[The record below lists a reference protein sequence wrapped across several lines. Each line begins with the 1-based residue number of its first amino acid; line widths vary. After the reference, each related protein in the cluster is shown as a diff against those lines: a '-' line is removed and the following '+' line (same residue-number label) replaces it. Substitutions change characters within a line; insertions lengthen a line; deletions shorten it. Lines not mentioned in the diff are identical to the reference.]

1 MLFLLRGGTS
11 RGCNGRV
18 VRGAA
23 SWADQQVIG
32 ELAARGLV
40 VTASRL
46 EGWRR
51 EGLLERHRRRGLG
64 RGRGSVV
71 DAVDPVVVESAAA
84 LARHTRQGR
93 DRRLAVLACF
103 AEAGAPRLSG
113 AVVVPEPPEAAVREA
128 LTWAAATSLSQYL
141 MELARGAAGRGEE
154 GPDAF
159 YTVAGEL
166 VASRPHHLPP
176 HPGRVRATLWA
187 DEDLP
192 DDGPPPAAV
201 VHLAAAIGLGPE
213 EVGADA
219 LAEAFAAM
227 GVFGLTAED
236 WARMLGAAELGEAPA
251 VDWSPLGRVT
261 LPLEQARRASWE
273 ELIRA
278 RAVLTGLRPFYAL
291 YVMHGLFMPDTP
303 ALAAL
308 RARIDERGLGPLLT
322 QLISIDTGPRQFADS
337 LLSCLDPIWHELHL
351 ALMEQLQADSDLFC
365 LPGDDTRATGF
376 METWIRTLREQ
387 TQLARSRTEPRETG
401 Q

>member
-1 MLFLLRGGTS
+1 
-11 RGCNGRV
+11 
-18 VRGAA
+18 
-23 SWADQQVIG
+23 
-32 ELAARGLV
+32 
-40 VTASRL
+40 
-46 EGWRR
+46 
-51 EGLLERHRRRGLG
+51 
-64 RGRGSVV
+64 
-71 DAVDPVVVESAAA
+71 VVESAAA

-93 DRRLAVLACF
+93 DRRLAVLAWF
-103 AEAGAPRLSG
+103 AEAGAPRLPG

-128 LTWAAATSLSQYL
+128 LTWAAATSPSQHL
-141 MELARGAAGRGEE
+141 MELAQKAAGRGEE
-154 GPDAF
+154 GPNAF
-159 YTVAGEL
+159 YTVAEEL

-176 HPGRVRATLWA
+176 HPGRVRAALWA

-227 GVFGLTAED
+227 GVFGLTVED

-261 LPLEQARRASWE
+261 LPLEQARQASWE

-278 RAVLTGLRPFYAL
+278 RAVLIGLRPFYAL

-322 QLISIDTGPRQFADS
+322 QMISTDTGPRQFADT
-337 LLSCLDPIWHELHL
+337 LLTCLDPIWHDLHQ
-351 ALMEQLQADSDLFC
+351 ALMDQLQADPDLFC

-376 METWIRTLREQ
+376 METWTRTLREQ
-387 TQLARSRTEPRETG
+387 TQLARSRRRTHPPGR
-401 Q
+401 